1 MKTQKIIYKH
11 NIVPLDTTPTHPHM
25 RAYTHAPTLLVVVV
39 DGGGGGGVCVCVCV
53 YWGLFVLKWR
63 KGAGKRDLQSK

>member
-39 DGGGGGGVCVCVCV
+39 DGGGGGGVCVCVCLLGV
-53 YWGLFVLKWR
+53 VCAQMEEGCR
-63 KGAGKRDLQSK
+63 KARFAE